1 MKKRVL
7 FIVNVD
13 WFFLSHRLPIAQAA
27 AEKGYEV
34 HIATSLTQPINEL
47 ENLGFQIHPIKLN
60 RGKYDIFSI
69 LVYFFRIITLI
80 PKIKPDLIHL
90 VTIKPVLIGGIASRI
105 LRVPSVLYAISG
117 MGYVF
122 IGKSFFHKILRKLI
136 SVLYKF
142 ALNHKNS
149 IVVFQNTTD
158 KRDISHIANLDK
170 GSCEM
175 IKGSGVDINLYEVT
189 DLPNGKPII
198 MFASR
203 LIKDKGIYEFVNA
216 AKDLVIS
223 ENNAL
228 RFVIVGDIDPENK
241 SSLSKQE
248 LQSWVDEGVIEH
260 WGFQTDMFDV
270 LSKAS
275 LVVLPSY
282 REGLPK
288 VLIEAA
294 ACGRAVLTTDVPGCR
309 DAIIPN
315 ITGRLVPVRDASALK
330 AEIKQLINDRGLL
343 TKMGIE
349 GRKLAVE
356 KFDLSFVIEK
366 HLNIYQSLIRN
377 IS

>member
-1 MKKRVL
+1 
-7 FIVNVD
+7 
-13 WFFLSHRLPIAQAA
+13 
-27 AEKGYEV
+27 
-34 HIATSLTQPINEL
+34 
-47 ENLGFQIHPIKLN
+47 
-60 RGKYDIFSI
+60 
-69 LVYFFRIITLI
+69 
-80 PKIKPDLIHL
+80 
-90 VTIKPVLIGGIASRI
+90 
-105 LRVPSVLYAISG
+105 
-117 MGYVF
+117 
-122 IGKSFFHKILRKLI
+122 
-136 SVLYKF
+136 
-142 ALNHKNS
+142 
-149 IVVFQNTTD
+149 
-158 KRDISHIANLDK
+158 
-170 GSCEM
+170 M

-228 RFVIVGDIDPENK
+228 RFVIVGDIDPENQ

-248 LQSWVDEGVIEH
+248 LQNWVDEGVIEH

-330 AEIKQLINDRGLL
+330 AEIKRLINDKELL
-343 TKMGIE
+343 TKMGFE

-356 KFDLSFVIEK
+356 NFDLSFVIEK
-366 HLNIYQSLIRN
+366 HLNLYQSLIRN

>member
-13 WFFLSHRLPIAQAA
+13 WFFLSHRLPIAKAA

-34 HIATSLTQPINEL
+34 HIATSLTRPINEL
-47 ENLGFQIHPIKLN
+47 ESLGFQIHPIKLN
-60 RGKYDIFSI
+60 RGKYDILSI
-69 LVYFFRIITLI
+69 LIYFFRIITLI
-80 PKIKPDLIHL
+80 PKIRPDLVHL

-122 IGKSFFHKILRKLI
+122 IGKSLFHKILRKLI
-136 SVLYKF
+136 SLFYRL

-149 IVVFQNTTD
+149 IVVFQNTD
-158 KRDISHIANLDK
+158 DQRDISQIAHLDRS
-170 GSCEM
+170 SCEM
-175 IKGSGVDINLYEVT
+175 IKGSGVDINSYEVT
-189 DLPNGKPII
+189 DLPDGKPIV
-198 MFASR
+198 MFPSR

-216 AKDLVIS
+216 AKDLVLS
-223 ENNAL
+223 ENNSL
-228 RFVIVGDIDPENK
+228 RFVIVGDIDPENQ
-241 SSLSKQE
+241 SSLSYQE
-248 LQSWVDEGVIEH
+248 LQNWVNEGFIEH

-315 ITGRLVPVRDASALK
+315 VTGRLVPVRDVSALK
-330 AEIKQLINDRGLL
+330 AEIKHLINNRELL
-343 TKMGIE
+343 KKMGVA

-356 KFDLSFVIEK
+356 NFNLSFVIEK
-366 HLNIYQSLIRN
+366 HLNIYQSLTKN